1 MFGAGRPID
10 CIDQFRTPLWFRIR
24 IQEYRRARYEAHSG
38 SRTAAK
44 SSVCVRRDATR
55 AMKYAK
61 GNAMAASISVT
72 RVAIQTVR
80 KMMVREV
87 SLGGWVWKMA
97 GFD

>member
-1 MFGAGRPID
+1 MFGAGSPID
-10 CIDQFRTPLWFRIR
+10 CIVQFRTPLWFRIR

-44 SSVCVRRDATR
+44 SSVCVLREATR

-61 GNAMAASISVT
+61 GNAIAASIRVT

-80 KMMVREV
+80 KMMVR
-87 SLGGWVWKMA
+87 
-97 GFD
+97 